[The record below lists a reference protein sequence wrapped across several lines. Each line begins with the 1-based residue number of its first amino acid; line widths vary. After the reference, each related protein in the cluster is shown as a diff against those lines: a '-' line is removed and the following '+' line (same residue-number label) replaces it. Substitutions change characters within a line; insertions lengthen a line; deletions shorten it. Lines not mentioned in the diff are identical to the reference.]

1 MANTKKR
8 DKQPIGCLKDI
19 LLLLLLVFII
29 IAITKIESC
38 LGLPSWCSSCDSEP
52 KPINHSIGETENF
65 HSLELTVNNF
75 EFSQYAG
82 AIKELSKAD
91 DEYIYLNVYVSAKNT
106 GNSNLSPKDYTYH
119 IIYDGEYRYS
129 SHFYL
134 RSEFL
139 GAYDSIIPLGTLTD
153 KVLCFKVPK
162 EIMNS
167 DKSITLS
174 LKLNKRSEKEEVIWT
189 LR

>member
-1 MANTKKR
+1 MANTNKR

-29 IAITKIESC
+29 IVITKIESC

-82 AIKELSKAD
+82 AIKGLSKAD

-106 GNSNLSPKDYTYH
+106 GSSDLLPKDFDFR
-119 IIYDGEYRYS
+119 IIYDNEYKYLGYF
-129 SHFYL
+129 HL
-134 RSEFL
+134 RSEFFD
-139 GAYDSIIPLGTLTD
+139 AYDKIVPLGTLTD

>member
-1 MANTKKR
+1 MSKARKK
-8 DKQPIGCLKDI
+8 DGPILGFLKLI
-19 LLLLLLVFII
+19 LSFLLLVLVIVVMVKMI
-29 IAITKIESC
+29 SC
-38 LGLPSWCSSCDSEP
+38 WGLPFGLSCDPEP
-52 KPINHSIGETENF
+52 VNHSLGETENF
-65 HSLELTVNNF
+65 HDLELTVNNY

-82 AIKELSKAD
+82 AIEGLSKAD
-91 DEYIYLNVYVSAKNT
+91 DEYVYLNVYVSAKNT

-119 IIYDGEYRYS
+119 IIYDNEYRYS

-167 DKSITLS
+167 DKSLTFS
-174 LKLNKRSEKEEVIWT
+174 LKINKRSEKEEVIWT